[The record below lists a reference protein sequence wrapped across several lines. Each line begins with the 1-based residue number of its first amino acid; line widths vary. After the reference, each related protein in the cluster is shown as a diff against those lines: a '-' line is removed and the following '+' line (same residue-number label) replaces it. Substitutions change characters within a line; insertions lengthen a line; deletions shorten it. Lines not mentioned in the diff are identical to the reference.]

1 MDIPQDVG
9 RDVSAIVGSSSG
21 GAVLMAYDYHWGCSD
36 PLAGPNTPLIGN
48 NGSNVNASVA
58 WALQNNI
65 APSDLLLGVAWYG
78 REYPTTGPEY
88 GAPTNCTKVVA
99 NQDARAYQAPL
110 ALKRAKTLGL
120 GGELWDDS
128 TLTPWYYFKDRA
140 RPWLW
145 WEGYFDNYRSITM
158 KYDLVKS
165 QHLRGILIWMLNGC
179 TRTEAPDM
187 WKALEHTLT
196 HSSYMQK

>member
-1 MDIPQDVG
+1 
-9 RDVSAIVGSSSG
+9 
-21 GAVLMAYDYHWGCSD
+21 MAYDYHWGCSD
-36 PLAGPNTPLIGN
+36 PFAGPNTPLIGN

-88 GAPTNCTKVVA
+88 SAPTNCTKVVA

-187 WKALEHTLT
+187 WKALEHTLD